1 MIPQLTQNELM
12 IACQY
17 YIALLDQRTLICFPK
32 GKKTSFLNLEIIL
45 FFIRNDC
52 HLRGIIK
59 NKKKYYKI
67 KKLIQTCRLGWILN
81 VRVDYS
87 KGLKLTTLTMTLLG
101 NTIMLA

>member
-1 MIPQLTQNELM
+1 MNKWWFFLLATPFCSDVWVKVVWWMIPQLTQNELM

-59 NKKKYYKI
+59 N
-67 KKLIQTCRLGWILN
+67 
-81 VRVDYS
+81 
-87 KGLKLTTLTMTLLG
+87 
-101 NTIMLA
+101 